1 MKITDK
7 RSAFVT
13 CASGV
18 NMGYAVN
25 SDFTDNLPG
34 SVQFRSDYNY
44 AAHTLAATTINIAAG
59 SHLVLAPYQTA
70 DVKINGVASNTATWM
85 TVTKMMDTYKVSPP
99 LQQGD
104 IVTIGS
110 KSNPNP

>member
-18 NMGYAVN
+18 SVGYAVN
-25 SDFTDNLPG
+25 SDFTENLPG
-34 SVQFRSDYNY
+34 SVQFRSDYNFGPH
-44 AAHTLAATTINIAAG
+44 ALTSKTVNLPAG

-70 DVKINGVASNTATWM
+70 DVKINGVASNTAAWM
-85 TVTKMMDTYKVSPP
+85 TVTKTIDTYKVSPP
-99 LQQGD
+99 LKQGD
-104 IVTIGS
+104 IVTIGP

>member
-18 NMGYAVN
+18 Y
-25 SDFTDNLPG
+25 SDFTDDLPG
-34 SVQFRSDYNY
+34 SVQFRSDYNFGP
-44 AAHTLAATTINIAAG
+44 HSLTSKTVNLPAG

-70 DVKINGVASNTATWM
+70 DVKINGVASNTAAWM
-85 TVTKMMDTYKVSPP
+85 TVTKTLDTYKVSPP
-99 LQQGD
+99 LNQGD
-104 IVTIGS
+104 IVTIGP